1 MAGEP
6 VLREVIM
13 AVKGGNIVGR
23 SPADKIRIDILIIPA
38 GQGVQILCPDKGS
51 VILVEIRVC
60 RNRYIKIILDL
71 VSCTMPAISGGT
83 GYSSRIF
90 RSLRRARIMV
100 ELPETK
106 YISSPIMV
114 NERT

>member
-60 RNRYIKIILDL
+60 RNRYIKIILDFGQL
-71 VSCTMPAISGGT
+71 YHACNFGRDRLFLQDFQILKAGAYNGGVAGNKVYFISHNG
-83 GYSSRIF
+83 
-90 RSLRRARIMV
+90 
-100 ELPETK
+100 K
-106 YISSPIMV
+106 
-114 NERT
+114 